1 MSKTTVETEVL
12 NATKTAPIE
21 ISVNFNRVV
30 MPVREATGLEIKTVA
45 IKQGVKIKP
54 DFILYEVKDGKR
66 RHRIPDD
73 KKVELRAGEQFEAV
87 PDDDNS

>member
-1 MSKTTVETEVL
+1 MSQTTTETEVP
-12 NATKTAPIE
+12 NATKITSVE

-30 MPVREATGLEIKTVA
+30 MPRREATGLEIKTVA
-45 IKQGVKIKP
+45 INQGVKIKP
-54 DFILYEVKDGKR
+54 DFILFEVKDGKR

-73 KKVELRAGEQFEAV
+73 KKVELRVGEQFEAV